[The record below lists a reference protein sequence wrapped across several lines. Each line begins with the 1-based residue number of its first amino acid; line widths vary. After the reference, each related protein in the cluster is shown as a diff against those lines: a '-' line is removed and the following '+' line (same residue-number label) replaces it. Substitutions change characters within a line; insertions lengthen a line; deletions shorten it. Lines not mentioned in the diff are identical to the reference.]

1 MPIQHPWRV
10 IALAAAAAAANCI
23 RVELPG
29 NTNLLLGVLIYMP
42 LVLTLPWQW
51 GTLAA
56 GVALAATVERYGQP
70 FPLLVGMVEALWLGL
85 WLRRSKRSPVLLD
98 LVFWGALGVPLV
110 FAFCLGAADQPAVI
124 AGLSAAKYV
133 LNHVVA
139 VALAALVLRHSDLG
153 GWLVG
158 RVSRRARMR
167 EVVFHLVIV
176 LALVPLVLLGLG
188 ASALLSSYYRQENR
202 ELLTQTA
209 RRVAQQMDLFLE
221 HHESVLRSMAG
232 QLNQGRVDA
241 QAMMDETQRAHPE
254 FITMLLTDAEGRIR
268 QAAPGRMLAAV
279 RGTSVADRDYF
290 IEARDRQEP
299 FISPVFRG
307 RGFGRD
313 TIVAISAPFY
323 DASGKFAGV
332 IEGSL
337 EVERFAQQIIGSD
350 LHGDVD
356 LILCDRTGRVIR
368 ADPETGSVSLD
379 RIVHHPHGAIW
390 ANPEQGME
398 FDFDSGSG
406 KTRFMAFGARAPGN
420 GVVVFAQRPALAG
433 VRGAAPIFVYFAV
446 LAAGICLTAF
456 WVSHLARRRM
466 AKPLEDFARN
476 ASRQAAMR
484 TVEPIPDQSA
494 EATVEIAMVYSAF
507 NQLAIQL
514 QGTYAMLRQQNREL
528 DARVAERTRELEQAR
543 QHAEA
548 ASRSKSDFLAITSH
562 EIRTPLNAII
572 SLSEAVSLKA
582 TDPQS
587 VDQLRLI
594 RNSGT
599 RLLNVVNDL
608 LDISRAEAGR
618 LELHLAP
625 VELGALV
632 QEVGALFQL
641 RARDLGVGL
650 RLELEPALPLWLRAD
665 GPRLQQVLINLMG
678 NALKFTK
685 VGEVALHVSAGAA
698 EAGRLRLR
706 FAVTDTGPGISAD
719 EQARLFQPYVQLP
732 GASASAVPGT
742 GLGLSIS
749 RRLVT
754 LFGGDLGVR
763 SEVGRGSEFFFTF
776 EAELAEPPAQAI
788 PAPAATPAQA
798 LRVLAVDDNE
808 ANQEVLRVLL
818 ETHCRRLEI
827 VGAVETALELAQ
839 RETFDLALIDLEM
852 PEMDGFTMARLMR
865 APGSKAQACRL
876 VAISAHAAD
885 EMWHRCAEAGFDGY
899 LAKPIDRKRLA
910 EVLQG
915 RGAAPV

>member
-10 IALAAAAAAANCI
+10 IVLVAAAAAFNSI

-29 NTNLLLGVLIYMP
+29 DTHFLLGVLVYMP
-42 LVLTLPWQW
+42 LVLTLPTHW
-51 GTLAA
+51 GVLAA
-56 GVALAATVERYGQP
+56 GAALAVTVHRFGQP
-70 FPLLVGMVEALWLGL
+70 FALLLGMAEALWLGIG
-85 WLRRSKRSPVLLD
+85 LRRTGRSAVLLD
-98 LVFWGALGVPLV
+98 ALFWLLVGVPLV
-110 FAFCLGAADQPAVI
+110 FAFCLGSADQPAVI

-133 LNHVVA
+133 LNHTIA
-139 VALAALVLRHSDLG
+139 VSLAALVLRHSDLG

-176 LALVPLVLLGLG
+176 LSLVPLVLLALG
-188 ASALLSSYYRQENR
+188 ASALLNGYYRQENQQV
-202 ELLTQTA
+202 LTQTA

-221 HHESVLRSMAG
+221 NHEAVLRSMAG
-232 QLNQGRVDA
+232 QLNRGGVDA
-241 QAMMDETQRAHPE
+241 QALLEETQRAHPE
-254 FITMLLTDAEGRIR
+254 FITMLLTDAAGMIR
-268 QAAPGRMLAAV
+268 QASPARMLDTV
-279 RGTSVADRDYF
+279 RATSVADRDYF
-290 IEARDRQEP
+290 VHARDRRDSYT
-299 FISPVFRG
+299 SPVFRG

-313 TIVAISAPFY
+313 TIVAISAPFF
-323 DASGKFAGV
+323 DAAGQFAGV
-332 IEGSL
+332 VEGSL
-337 EVERFAQQIIGSD
+337 EVERFAQQIIGLD
-350 LHGDVD
+350 LHGGVD

-368 ADPETGSVSLD
+368 ADTATGADSLGL
-379 RIVHHPHGAIW
+379 ISHLPQGAIW
-390 ANPEQGME
+390 QNPENGVE
-398 FDFDSGSG
+398 FDLDAGRG
-406 KTRFMAFGARAPGN
+406 KSRYVAFGARAPGH
-420 GVVVFAQRPALAG
+420 GVVVFAQRLSLAG
-433 VRGAAPIFVYFAV
+433 LHGAAPIFVYFAV

-466 AKPLEDFARN
+466 AKPLEEFARN

-494 EATVEIAMVYSAF
+494 DATVEIAMVFSAF

-528 DARVAERTRELEQAR
+528 DARVADRTRELEQAR

-572 SLSEAVSLKA
+572 SLSEAVAEKA
-582 TDPQS
+582 SDPQS

-594 RNSGT
+594 RNSGN

-608 LDISRAEAGR
+608 LDLSRAEAGR
-618 LELHLAP
+618 LELHAAP
-625 VELGALV
+625 FELGGLV
-632 QEVGALFQL
+632 HEVGALFQL

-685 VGEVALHVSAGAA
+685 TGEVVLHVAAGVAT
-698 EAGRLRLR
+698 AGRLRLR
-706 FAVTDTGPGISAD
+706 FAVIDTGPGISSD

-732 GASASAVPGT
+732 GAAASSVPGT

-754 LFGGDLGVR
+754 LFGGELGVR

-776 EAELAEPPAQAI
+776 EAELTEAPAPAE
-788 PAPAATPAQA
+788 PAPAAAPVQA

-818 ETHCRRLEI
+818 EAQCGRLEI
-827 VGAVETALELAQ
+827 VGSAAAALEWAQ
-839 RETFDLALIDLEM
+839 REAFDLALIDLEM
-852 PEMDGFTMARLMR
+852 PETDGFTVARAMR
-865 APGSKAQACRL
+865 APGSKARGCRL
-876 VAISAHAAD
+876 VAISAHAED
-885 EMWHRCAEAGFDGY
+885 EMWARCAEAGFDGY

-910 EVLQG
+910 DVLQN
-915 RGAAPV
+915 RATPSR